1 MLEKCAWLLLPT
13 SNIRKRMIQV
23 LILFSST
30 EIDVGLLKPLISMLQ
45 LVLLLHLLYSHCSS
59 KKNGTLLW
67 AIVTTAIVTTSQEM
81 ILLKRTWY
89 SSIGRK
95 IPSLHP
101 TRALTPDV
109 WEGKFAKQ
117 LC

>member
-67 AIVTTAIVTTSQEM
+67 AIVTIAIVTSQEM

-89 SSIGRK
+89 FSIGRK
-95 IPSLHP
+95 ILSLHT
-101 TRALTPDV
+101 TRTLKPDV